1 MKNVWTEVNDDI
13 PKYLSEM
20 AQMYSLKFV
29 KVYPIETALVS
40 KHFALTIFID
50 RFHVIIEYIT

>member
-1 MKNVWTEVNDDI
+1 MKNVWTEVNDAV

-29 KVYPIETALVS
+29 KLDPIETALVS
-40 KHFALTIFID
+40 KHFALTILLINFML
-50 RFHVIIEYIT
+50 